1 LSVRDGRPRGRPAA
15 RSVVAPL
22 TLVERVLLAT
32 EILATYAVVR
42 LRVRRG
48 DLTTVLAALRSD
60 GGGRRRLPLAR
71 DERRLAAV
79 AVRVLRVL
87 PGDARC
93 LTRSLVVLALL
104 ARRGI
109 DTRLVIAT
117 RPAPAFAAHAW
128 IERAGQPLLPTE
140 GFGDVRL
147 VEL

>member
-1 LSVRDGRPRGRPAA
+1 LSVPDGWSEARAA
-15 RSVVAPL
+15 ERTAVASL
-22 TLVERVLLAT
+22 TTIHRVRLAA
-32 EILATYAVVR
+32 EIVATYAVVR
-42 LRVRRG
+42 LRVRRA
-48 DLTTVLAALRSD
+48 DLPTVLASLRS
-60 GGGRRRLPLAR
+60 GGRGRGLLPLAR
-71 DERRLAAV
+71 DEQRLVAV

-93 LTRSLVVLALL
+93 LTRSLVVLAML

-117 RPAPAFAAHAW
+117 RPGPAFAAHAW
-128 IERAGQPLLPTE
+128 IERAGRPLLPTE

>member
-1 LSVRDGRPRGRPAA
+1 VPGGRPEARAGERPT
-15 RSVVAPL
+15 VAPL
-22 TLVERVLLAT
+22 TAVERARLAV
-32 EILATYAVVR
+32 EVLATYGAVR
-42 LRVRRG
+42 LRVRRAE
-48 DLTTVLAALRSD
+48 LPAVLASLRSA
-60 GGGRRRLPLAR
+60 GAGPRPLPLAH
-71 DERRLAAV
+71 DEQRLAAV

-93 LTRSLVVLALL
+93 LTRSLVVLAML

-117 RPAPAFAAHAW
+117 RPGPAFAAHAW
-128 IERAGQPLLPTE
+128 IERAGRPLLPTE